1 MEHKQ
6 TRPTGQEQENKGRS
20 TPPLTPEQDDRE
32 LIETILIP
40 LWEQWQD
47 ELIESGDAG
56 QREKDFYTKVFCEYS
71 GATEKAPFTL
81 MFLAFCGGVDSGL
94 KLISLMENDKPE
106 RSLHDDRQ
114 TF

>member
-47 ELIESGDAG
+47 KLIESGEDGKTPA
-56 QREKDFYTKVFCEYS
+56 KVFSEYS
-71 GATEKAPFTL
+71 GATENSPYSL
-81 MFLAFCGGVDSGL
+81 MFLAFCGG
-94 KLISLMENDKPE
+94 IDKGMKQLDIMNRPPE
-106 RSLHDDRQ
+106 RSLDDG
-114 TF
+114 TDSF